1 MASVL
6 GQPTLQGP
14 QRDAVLPSDMGQR
27 HGVFHTGLQHP
38 IAFEGSCAVVG
49 R

>member
-14 QRDAVLPSDMGQR
+14 QRDAVLTSDMGQR
-27 HGVFHTGLQHP
+27 HAMFHTGLQHL
-38 IAFEGSCAVVG
+38 IAFEGSCAFVG